1 MSEKKNL
8 PISQTVEEQVV
19 ETVTK
24 KKGKPR
30 NPQKNFGYE
39 NVQPGDNAKF
49 LSHALT
55 IRNLPKIDI
64 NSNEEVRDRINLYF
78 NLCIENDIKPT
89 VQGLANSLGVSRA
102 TLWNWN
108 NGIYRKDDPVHLD
121 LIRSAYSML
130 EQLWEDYMLNG
141 KINPVSGIFLGKN
154 NFGYTDK
161 QEVVVTPHSPFDD
174 VENAETV
181 SQRYIESVAEDIEE

>member
-55 IRNLPKIDI
+55 IRNLPKIDL
-64 NSNEEVRDRINLYF
+64 NSNEEVQDRINLYF

-89 VQGLANSLGVSRA
+89 VLGLANSLGVTRK
-102 TLWNWN
+102 TLYNWH
-108 NGIYRKDDPVHLD
+108 NGIYRGENPKRMEIID
-121 LIRSAYSML
+121 SAYNLL
-130 EQLWEDYMLNG
+130 EQLWEDYMQSG

-181 SQRYIESVAEDIEE
+181 SQRYIESVAEDVEE